1 MKKGVFICVFLT
13 IFSCNTLNQES
24 VLYSNS
30 MGLVEGSPL
39 INDYGKTVLER
50 FDAPL
55 GYNRVSVSTHT
66 FGNYLRTLM
75 LKPEG
80 SLVQFYN
87 GKTKPNNNVYV
98 SVVDMP
104 ISDKNIQNSTDS
116 VMRLISEYLYKMES
130 YEKIV
135 FHADKEKLSFTEFA
149 KEDYSRQKFDQYLEY
164 VMEKV
169 STPSFC
175 SDLKPVKL
183 NDIKVGD
190 IFVQNTQP
198 NGHAVIVVD
207 MVENAKGDKLFLLA
221 QGFQPAQE
229 IQILANPNRDDIS
242 PWYQLKEGELLT
254 PEWRF
259 MTSDLMRFKFLQD
272 D

>member
-1 MKKGVFICVFLT
+1 MKKLLFISFILVSAG
-13 IFSCNTLNQES
+13 SCNTLNQES
-24 VLYSNS
+24 VLYPNS
-30 MGLVEGSPL
+30 MNLVESTPL
-39 INDYGKTVLER
+39 MNDHGKTVLER

-55 GYNRVSVSTHT
+55 GYNRVAVSPNT
-66 FGNYLRTLM
+66 FPHYLRTLE

-80 SLVQFYN
+80 SMVQFYD

-98 SVVDMP
+98 SVVDLP
-104 ISDKNIQNSTDS
+104 ISKQNVQISSDS
-116 VMRLISEYLYKMES
+116 VIRLISEYLFKTGQYDEIS
-130 YEKIV
+130 
-135 FHADKEKLSFTEFA
+135 FHANKEKLAFSEFA
-149 KEDYSRQKFDQYLEY
+149 KGDFSRKNFEKYMDF

-175 SDLKPVKL
+175 ADLKHIPLKE
-183 NDIKVGD
+183 IKIGD

-207 MVENAKGDKLFLLA
+207 LVENSKGEKLFLLA

-229 IQILANPNRDDIS
+229 IQILANPSREDIS
-242 PWYQLKEGELLT
+242 PWYALKEGELLT

-259 MTSDLMRFKFLQD
+259 MTSDLMRFVFLPN
-272 D
+272 

>member
-1 MKKGVFICVFLT
+1 MKKGIFIFTLLS
-13 IFSCNTLNQES
+13 IISCNTLNQES

-55 GYNRVSVSTHT
+55 GYSRVAVSSNT
-66 FGNYLRTLM
+66 FGDYLRTLS

-80 SLVQFYN
+80 TLVQFYN

-104 ISDKNIQNSTDS
+104 ISDKNLQTSTDS
-116 VMRLISEYLYKMES
+116 VMRLISEYLFQMKD

-135 FHADKEKLSFTEFA
+135 FHADKQKLSFTDFA
-149 KEDYSRQKFDQYLEY
+149 NGDHSRAKFNQYMDF
-164 VMEKV
+164 VMERV

-175 SDLKPVKL
+175 ADLKPVKL
-183 NDIKVGD
+183 DEIKVGD

-207 MVENAKGDKLFLLA
+207 LVQNIRGEKLFLLA

-229 IQILANPNRDDIS
+229 IQILANPNREDIS
-242 PWYQLKEGELLT
+242 PWYHLKEGELLT

-272 D
+272 